1 MQNLSSAAVVIG
13 ALRVN
18 IRGIKIRRFL
28 RLPYW
33 CILNLAAFQFM
44 SVSVICL
51 TSYEATVKGKNIL
64 SFIPLFHTGPESHE
78 LTRIDKY
85 LDSWLNRT
93 QFMKVLT
100 DSRSL

>member
-1 MQNLSSAAVVIG
+1 MVSKLG
-13 ALRVN
+13 D
-18 IRGIKIRRFL
+18 FL

-64 SFIPLFHTGPESHE
+64 SFISSPFKDLISSETYSG
-78 LTRIDKY
+78 I
-85 LDSWLNRT
+85 
-93 QFMKVLT
+93 
-100 DSRSL
+100 